1 GENIFLAASDPSD
14 ILTYTPLNASSP
26 ILTSSKGTLGLRDP
40 FITRAPTGDKFF
52 LLATDLS
59 IGRGMSFTDAQ
70 RVGSRYIEVWESPDL
85 VHWSEQRHV
94 LVAPPE
100 AGNAWAPEAYF
111 DEGEG
116 TWFVFWASSL
126 YDEDD
131 VEHAGK
137 SYNRVMYAT
146 TSDFVEFSEARVWQD
161 AGGSRYDSTVIEV
174 DGVYHRFTKDDSG
187 NATGCRD
194 IIHEKSSNLSAGLE
208 GWDVVASC
216 ISSTAGV
223 GEIEGPAVVKS
234 NSGDVNG
241 EKYFLFV
248 DEFTGR
254 SYSRPPT
261 PIPSHTPWRRL
272 PTFDRDADFQTAESG
287 DFKFAISELL
297 DIGRILLHAEAE
309 LEKGRQRIERE
320 RRRHAA
326 SHGGACGKVLD
337 AWECGW
343 TRRIALMGA
352 EADDLKLSTE
362 ILADCWVKSPD
373 LSRAIER

>member
-1 GENIFLAASDPSD
+1 MNPFAIFLTLTAIFTSTHAKPTIPSTPSLPTPRSSLTYEAYLFVYFVRNSIGGENIFLAASDPSD

-254 SYSRPPT
+254 RYIPLVTDDISKPEWKLAGEGWVMPP
-261 PIPSHTPWRRL
+261 SAR
-272 PTFDRDADFQTAESG
+272 
-287 DFKFAISELL
+287 
-297 DIGRILLHAEAE
+297 
-309 LEKGRQRIERE
+309 
-320 RRRHAA
+320 
-326 SHGGACGKVLD
+326 HGGVMPITAAERQMLLEAYPPGK
-337 AWECGW
+337 
-343 TRRIALMGA
+343 
-352 EADDLKLSTE
+352 
-362 ILADCWVKSPD
+362 
-373 LSRAIER
+373 